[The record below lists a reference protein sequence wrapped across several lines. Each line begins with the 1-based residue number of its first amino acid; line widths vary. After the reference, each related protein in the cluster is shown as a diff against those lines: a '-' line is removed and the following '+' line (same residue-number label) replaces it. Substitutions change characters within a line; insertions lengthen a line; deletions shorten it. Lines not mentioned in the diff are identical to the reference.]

1 MIRASHDNNV
11 RHSRAAEIIFKKE
24 IDEASDSSAK
34 LIEKELEY
42 AEKFA
47 HPYLAAARG
56 FIDEVIDP
64 KDTRRKLIKAF
75 YMLTNKSVQRPR
87 RKHGNIPL

>member
-1 MIRASHDNNV
+1 MAQARSF
-11 RHSRAAEIIFKKE
+11 FKKE
-24 IDEASDSSAK
+24 IDESTDSAAK
-34 LIEKELEY
+34 LIEKEREY

-64 KDTRRKLIKAF
+64 AHTRRKLIKAF
-75 YMLTNKSVQRPR
+75 HMLTNKTTQRPR